1 MTETT
6 TTATV
11 TATTTAR
18 PFPDAA
24 EVEAARALLA
34 AWDDQQA
41 AYVTDREGRFAIM
54 LDVVD
59 HVVPEGGVVL
69 DLASGP
75 GSISRRVLERRPDV
89 TCIAVDH
96 DPVLLEL
103 GRTALADHADR
114 VRFVDADLW
123 DRDWARVLE
132 GTAPHAVLS
141 STALHWLPA
150 DVLARVYADL
160 GRVVPEDGVVLNAD
174 HLRADDGRRLFAEL
188 SDRDDRRTQEEGRAA
203 GAATWDEWWSEV
215 VAVERYGRLAGER
228 ERRFA
233 DRPANPDLSL
243 AFHVE
248 ALRVAGFAEAGP
260 LWQHL
265 DDFVVLARR

>member
-1 MTETT
+1 MTTSTPTPAEI
-6 TTATV
+6 A
-11 TATTTAR
+11 
-18 PFPDAA
+18 DAQ
-24 EVEAARALLA
+24 ALLT

-41 AYVTDREGRFAIM
+41 AYVTHREGRFAVM

-59 HVVPEGGVVL
+59 HVVPRGGVVL

-75 GSISRRVLERRPDV
+75 GSISRRVLDRRPDV
-89 TCIAVDH
+89 TCIAVDY

-103 GRTALADHADR
+103 GRTALADRGER

-123 DRDWARVLE
+123 DRGWTTALE
-132 GTAPHAVLS
+132 GAAPHAVLS

-160 GRVVPEDGVVLNAD
+160 AGVVPEEGVVLNAD
-174 HLRADDGRRLFAEL
+174 HLRHADGRTLFAEVSRL
-188 SDRDDRRTQEEGRAA
+188 DDERTQAAGRAA
-203 GAATWDEWWSEV
+203 GATTWDEWWSDV
-215 VAVERYGRLAGER
+215 VGVERYGRLAAER
-228 ERRFA
+228 ERRFS
-233 DRPANPDLSL
+233 DRPPNPDLSL

-248 ALRVAGFAEAGP
+248 ALRVAGFREAGP

>member
-1 MTETT
+1 MTSTPT
-6 TTATV
+6 PAV
-11 TATTTAR
+11 IS
-18 PFPDAA
+18 DAQ
-24 EVEAARALLA
+24 ALLA
-34 AWDDQQA
+34 AWDAQQA
-41 AYVTDREGRFAIM
+41 AYVTHREARFEIM

-59 HVVPEGGVVL
+59 HVVPQGGTVL

-75 GSISRRVLERRPDV
+75 GSISRRVLDRRPDL
-89 TCIAVDH
+89 TCIAVDY

-103 GRTALADHADR
+103 GRTALADRGDH

-123 DRDWARVLE
+123 DRDWTTVL
-132 GTAPHAVLS
+132 GGAAPHAVLS

-160 GRVVPEDGVVLNAD
+160 ASVVAEQGVVLNAD
-174 HLRADDGRRLFAEL
+174 HLRHPDGRDLFAEL
-188 SDRDDRRTQEEGRAA
+188 SDLDDQRTQASGREA
-203 GAATWDEWWSEV
+203 GAATWDEWWADL
-215 VAVERYGRLAGER
+215 VAVERYGRLAAER

-233 DRPANPDLSL
+233 DRPPNPDLSL

-260 LWQHL
+260 VWQHL